1 MPRYEYHC
9 QACTKD
15 IIVQHL
21 SAETAEVCPEC
32 QQTGTLKRKISSF
45 STPSRNRSLKRK
57 VGEVTEECINSARE
71 ELKQQ
76 KNDLEDKR

>member
-9 QACTKD
+9 RACVKD

-45 STPSRNRSLKRK
+45 STPAPRRSLKRK
-57 VGEVTEECINSARE
+57 VGEVTEEFIGSARE

-76 KNDLEDKR
+76 KSDLEDKR